1 MLSGTG
7 PIPRA
12 PGALRSSTQEWPTD
26 SAASAKRSCSSCQAA
41 RGYRLIGDRPR
52 VAVPRRASPKS
63 RSLSTAQNHGNQVSQ
78 P

>member
-41 RGYRLIGDRPR
+41 RGYRLMGIGP
-52 VAVPRRASPKS
+52 ASPCHGASPKS
-63 RSLSTAQNHGNQVSQ
+63 RSLSTAQNHGSQVSQ